1 MTRFPAL
8 QSRDYR
14 IFWIGQAVSLIG
26 TWMQNAVQ
34 PYLAY
39 RLTGQPI
46 YLGLIG
52 FAQTLPT
59 LLFTFAGRRVRRA
72 HGQTARGDRDANGVD
87 AASVRVSL
95 SRHHGRDHYL
105 AHRRVGVHSRH
116 GAIY

>member
-1 MTRFPAL
+1 MLSRFPAL
-8 QSRDYR
+8 QSRDYG

-59 LLFTFAGRRVRRA
+59 LLFTLPGGVFVERMDKRRVVIVM
-72 HGQTARGDRDANGVD
+72 QTVLMLQCGGWRKR
-87 AASVRVSL
+87 
-95 SRHHGRDHYL
+95 L
-105 AHRRVGVHSRH
+105 AHRLP
-116 GAIY
+116 